1 MNYRHIYMLI
11 IERAKS
17 EEKLGLRKKGNGE
30 YYEKHH
36 ILPKSLFPL
45 WRKRKSNLVL
55 LTAREHFF
63 CHQLLTKI
71 YPSYATSCAL
81 FYMCNGNKHQ
91 RSVCSTR
98 DYERARIEF
107 SKWNSFMRKGKEPW
121 NKCKKC
127 PQLKSPVWMHT
138 EECRTK
144 MKETLK
150 ARYAQD
156 LIVWNKGVSF
166 METLTEDE
174 RKKRFGKCKG
184 KKRSPEAVEKTAK
197 KLRGQKRTEE
207 QLKHYKEASLKRA
220 KMLKSNGTSKRVGE
234 INRIKRSKPIFC
246 PELNTIF
253 SSRKEAAEYFQTVP
267 GRITAQIERTKNGKL
282 YRGKYH
288 IFEVSKES
296 NTIVINHNMAA
307 MYASRMEGINTA
319 NVLKTSKE
327 LSSGMRINSAADDAS
342 GLAVSEKMRS
352 QIRGLNQASRNVM
365 NGVSML
371 QTAEGYMQSTTDILQ
386 RIRELAVQSANG
398 IYSDEDR
405 AMLQTEVEQLVSEV
419 DRISQT
425 AEFNGMT
432 LLSGRFAED
441 GIKLQVGA
449 NTDQNFTV
457 KLGNM
462 SATALGLKVAG
473 QDGTEQS
480 ISLSD
485 PESANMALATVDE
498 ALKVVNKNRADVG
511 ASMNRMEMAQK
522 GINIASENIA
532 ASESRIRDADYA
544 ETAVNFA
551 RDQVLQQT
559 ASAMLAQSLNIGRDS
574 VLRLLS

>member
-1 MNYRHIYMLI
+1 M
-11 IERAKS
+11 
-17 EEKLGLRKKGNGE
+17 
-30 YYEKHH
+30 
-36 ILPKSLFPL
+36 
-45 WRKRKSNLVL
+45 
-55 LTAREHFF
+55 
-63 CHQLLTKI
+63 
-71 YPSYATSCAL
+71 
-81 FYMCNGNKHQ
+81 
-91 RSVCSTR
+91 
-98 DYERARIEF
+98 
-107 SKWNSFMRKGKEPW
+107 
-121 NKCKKC
+121 
-127 PQLKSPVWMHT
+127 
-138 EECRTK
+138 
-144 MKETLK
+144 
-150 ARYAQD
+150 
-156 LIVWNKGVSF
+156 
-166 METLTEDE
+166 
-174 RKKRFGKCKG
+174 
-184 KKRSPEAVEKTAK
+184 
-197 KLRGQKRTEE
+197 
-207 QLKHYKEASLKRA
+207 
-220 KMLKSNGTSKRVGE
+220 
-234 INRIKRSKPIFC
+234 
-246 PELNTIF
+246 
-253 SSRKEAAEYFQTVP
+253 
-267 GRITAQIERTKNGKL
+267 
-282 YRGKYH
+282 
-288 IFEVSKES
+288 
-296 NTIVINHNMAA
+296 VINFNQAA
-307 MYASRMEGINTA
+307 AFSSRMEGINTC

-462 SATALGLKVAG
+462 SATALGLKGAG

-498 ALKVVNKNRADVG
+498 ALKTVNKNRADIG

-532 ASESRIRDADYA
+532 ASESRIRDADMA
-544 ETAVNFA
+544 KTITEHVKN
-551 RDQVLQQT
+551 QILQQ
-559 ASAMLAQSLNIGRDS
+559 SS
-574 VLRLLS
+574 VSLLSQANTNSQNVLALLK

>member
-1 MNYRHIYMLI
+1 M
-11 IERAKS
+11 
-17 EEKLGLRKKGNGE
+17 
-30 YYEKHH
+30 
-36 ILPKSLFPL
+36 
-45 WRKRKSNLVL
+45 
-55 LTAREHFF
+55 
-63 CHQLLTKI
+63 
-71 YPSYATSCAL
+71 
-81 FYMCNGNKHQ
+81 
-91 RSVCSTR
+91 
-98 DYERARIEF
+98 
-107 SKWNSFMRKGKEPW
+107 
-121 NKCKKC
+121 
-127 PQLKSPVWMHT
+127 
-138 EECRTK
+138 
-144 MKETLK
+144 
-150 ARYAQD
+150 
-156 LIVWNKGVSF
+156 
-166 METLTEDE
+166 
-174 RKKRFGKCKG
+174 
-184 KKRSPEAVEKTAK
+184 
-197 KLRGQKRTEE
+197 
-207 QLKHYKEASLKRA
+207 
-220 KMLKSNGTSKRVGE
+220 
-234 INRIKRSKPIFC
+234 
-246 PELNTIF
+246 
-253 SSRKEAAEYFQTVP
+253 
-267 GRITAQIERTKNGKL
+267 
-282 YRGKYH
+282 
-288 IFEVSKES
+288 
-296 NTIVINHNMAA
+296 VINFNQAA
-307 MYASRMEGINTA
+307 AFSSRMEGINTA

-462 SATALGLKVAG
+462 SATALGLKGAG

-498 ALKVVNKNRADVG
+498 ALKTVNKNRADIG

-532 ASESRIRDADYA
+532 ASESRIRNADMA
-544 ETAVNFA
+544 KTITEHVKN
-551 RDQVLQQT
+551 QILQQ
-559 ASAMLAQSLNIGRDS
+559 SS
-574 VLRLLS
+574 VSLLSQANTNSQNVLALLK

>member
-1 MNYRHIYMLI
+1 M
-11 IERAKS
+11 
-17 EEKLGLRKKGNGE
+17 
-30 YYEKHH
+30 
-36 ILPKSLFPL
+36 
-45 WRKRKSNLVL
+45 
-55 LTAREHFF
+55 
-63 CHQLLTKI
+63 
-71 YPSYATSCAL
+71 
-81 FYMCNGNKHQ
+81 
-91 RSVCSTR
+91 
-98 DYERARIEF
+98 
-107 SKWNSFMRKGKEPW
+107 
-121 NKCKKC
+121 
-127 PQLKSPVWMHT
+127 
-138 EECRTK
+138 
-144 MKETLK
+144 
-150 ARYAQD
+150 
-156 LIVWNKGVSF
+156 
-166 METLTEDE
+166 
-174 RKKRFGKCKG
+174 
-184 KKRSPEAVEKTAK
+184 
-197 KLRGQKRTEE
+197 
-207 QLKHYKEASLKRA
+207 
-220 KMLKSNGTSKRVGE
+220 
-234 INRIKRSKPIFC
+234 
-246 PELNTIF
+246 
-253 SSRKEAAEYFQTVP
+253 
-267 GRITAQIERTKNGKL
+267 
-282 YRGKYH
+282 
-288 IFEVSKES
+288 
-296 NTIVINHNMAA
+296 VINFNQAA
-307 MYASRMEGINTA
+307 AFSSRMEGINTG

-441 GIKLQVGA
+441 GIRLQAGA

-457 KLGNM
+457 RLGNM
-462 SATALGLKVAG
+462 SATALGLKGAG

-498 ALKVVNKNRADVG
+498 ALKTVNKNRADIG

-532 ASESRIRDADYA
+532 ASESRIRDADMA
-544 ETAVNFA
+544 KTITEHVRN
-551 RDQVLQQT
+551 QILQQ
-559 ASAMLAQSLNIGRDS
+559 SS
-574 VLRLLS
+574 VSLLSQANTNSQNVLALLK

>member
-1 MNYRHIYMLI
+1 M
-11 IERAKS
+11 
-17 EEKLGLRKKGNGE
+17 
-30 YYEKHH
+30 
-36 ILPKSLFPL
+36 
-45 WRKRKSNLVL
+45 
-55 LTAREHFF
+55 
-63 CHQLLTKI
+63 
-71 YPSYATSCAL
+71 
-81 FYMCNGNKHQ
+81 
-91 RSVCSTR
+91 
-98 DYERARIEF
+98 
-107 SKWNSFMRKGKEPW
+107 
-121 NKCKKC
+121 
-127 PQLKSPVWMHT
+127 
-138 EECRTK
+138 
-144 MKETLK
+144 
-150 ARYAQD
+150 
-156 LIVWNKGVSF
+156 
-166 METLTEDE
+166 
-174 RKKRFGKCKG
+174 
-184 KKRSPEAVEKTAK
+184 
-197 KLRGQKRTEE
+197 
-207 QLKHYKEASLKRA
+207 
-220 KMLKSNGTSKRVGE
+220 
-234 INRIKRSKPIFC
+234 
-246 PELNTIF
+246 
-253 SSRKEAAEYFQTVP
+253 
-267 GRITAQIERTKNGKL
+267 
-282 YRGKYH
+282 
-288 IFEVSKES
+288 
-296 NTIVINHNMAA
+296 VINFNQAA
-307 MYASRMEGINTA
+307 AFSSRMEGINTG

-441 GIKLQVGA
+441 GIRLQAGA

-462 SATALGLKVAG
+462 SATALGLKGTG

-485 PESANMALATVDE
+485 PESANMALSTVDE
-498 ALKVVNKNRADVG
+498 ALKAVNKNRADIG

-532 ASESRIRDADYA
+532 ASESRIRNADMA
-544 ETAVNFA
+544 KTITEHVKN
-551 RDQVLQQT
+551 QILQQ
-559 ASAMLAQSLNIGRDS
+559 SS
-574 VLRLLS
+574 VSLLSQANTNSQNVLALLK

>member
-1 MNYRHIYMLI
+1 M
-11 IERAKS
+11 
-17 EEKLGLRKKGNGE
+17 
-30 YYEKHH
+30 
-36 ILPKSLFPL
+36 
-45 WRKRKSNLVL
+45 
-55 LTAREHFF
+55 
-63 CHQLLTKI
+63 
-71 YPSYATSCAL
+71 
-81 FYMCNGNKHQ
+81 
-91 RSVCSTR
+91 
-98 DYERARIEF
+98 
-107 SKWNSFMRKGKEPW
+107 
-121 NKCKKC
+121 
-127 PQLKSPVWMHT
+127 
-138 EECRTK
+138 
-144 MKETLK
+144 
-150 ARYAQD
+150 
-156 LIVWNKGVSF
+156 
-166 METLTEDE
+166 
-174 RKKRFGKCKG
+174 
-184 KKRSPEAVEKTAK
+184 
-197 KLRGQKRTEE
+197 
-207 QLKHYKEASLKRA
+207 
-220 KMLKSNGTSKRVGE
+220 
-234 INRIKRSKPIFC
+234 
-246 PELNTIF
+246 
-253 SSRKEAAEYFQTVP
+253 
-267 GRITAQIERTKNGKL
+267 
-282 YRGKYH
+282 
-288 IFEVSKES
+288 
-296 NTIVINHNMAA
+296 VINFNQAA
-307 MYASRMEGINTA
+307 AFSSRMEGINTG

-462 SATALGLKVAG
+462 SATALGLKGTG

-485 PESANMALATVDE
+485 PESANMALSTVDE
-498 ALKVVNKNRADVG
+498 ALKTVNKNRADIG

-532 ASESRIRDADYA
+532 ASESRIRDADMA
-544 ETAVNFA
+544 KTITEHVKN
-551 RDQVLQQT
+551 QILQQ
-559 ASAMLAQSLNIGRDS
+559 SS
-574 VLRLLS
+574 VSLLSQANANSQNVLALLK

>member
-1 MNYRHIYMLI
+1 M
-11 IERAKS
+11 
-17 EEKLGLRKKGNGE
+17 
-30 YYEKHH
+30 
-36 ILPKSLFPL
+36 
-45 WRKRKSNLVL
+45 
-55 LTAREHFF
+55 
-63 CHQLLTKI
+63 
-71 YPSYATSCAL
+71 
-81 FYMCNGNKHQ
+81 
-91 RSVCSTR
+91 
-98 DYERARIEF
+98 
-107 SKWNSFMRKGKEPW
+107 
-121 NKCKKC
+121 
-127 PQLKSPVWMHT
+127 
-138 EECRTK
+138 
-144 MKETLK
+144 
-150 ARYAQD
+150 
-156 LIVWNKGVSF
+156 
-166 METLTEDE
+166 
-174 RKKRFGKCKG
+174 
-184 KKRSPEAVEKTAK
+184 
-197 KLRGQKRTEE
+197 
-207 QLKHYKEASLKRA
+207 
-220 KMLKSNGTSKRVGE
+220 
-234 INRIKRSKPIFC
+234 
-246 PELNTIF
+246 
-253 SSRKEAAEYFQTVP
+253 
-267 GRITAQIERTKNGKL
+267 
-282 YRGKYH
+282 
-288 IFEVSKES
+288 
-296 NTIVINHNMAA
+296 VINFNQSAA
-307 MYASRMEGINTA
+307 FASRMEGINTA

-405 AMLQTEVEQLVSEV
+405 TMLQTEVEQLVSEV

-441 GIKLQVGA
+441 GIKLQAGA

-462 SATALGLKVAG
+462 SATALGLKVSG

-532 ASESRIRDADYA
+532 ASESRIRNADMA
-544 ETAVNFA
+544 KTITEHVKN
-551 RDQVLQQT
+551 QILQQ
-559 ASAMLAQSLNIGRDS
+559 SS
-574 VLRLLS
+574 VSLLSQANTNSQNVLALLK

>member
-1 MNYRHIYMLI
+1 M
-11 IERAKS
+11 
-17 EEKLGLRKKGNGE
+17 
-30 YYEKHH
+30 
-36 ILPKSLFPL
+36 
-45 WRKRKSNLVL
+45 
-55 LTAREHFF
+55 
-63 CHQLLTKI
+63 
-71 YPSYATSCAL
+71 
-81 FYMCNGNKHQ
+81 
-91 RSVCSTR
+91 
-98 DYERARIEF
+98 
-107 SKWNSFMRKGKEPW
+107 
-121 NKCKKC
+121 
-127 PQLKSPVWMHT
+127 
-138 EECRTK
+138 
-144 MKETLK
+144 
-150 ARYAQD
+150 
-156 LIVWNKGVSF
+156 
-166 METLTEDE
+166 
-174 RKKRFGKCKG
+174 
-184 KKRSPEAVEKTAK
+184 
-197 KLRGQKRTEE
+197 
-207 QLKHYKEASLKRA
+207 
-220 KMLKSNGTSKRVGE
+220 
-234 INRIKRSKPIFC
+234 
-246 PELNTIF
+246 
-253 SSRKEAAEYFQTVP
+253 
-267 GRITAQIERTKNGKL
+267 
-282 YRGKYH
+282 
-288 IFEVSKES
+288 
-296 NTIVINHNMAA
+296 VINFNQSAA
-307 MYASRMEGINTA
+307 FASRMEGINTA

-419 DRISQT
+419 DRVSQT

-532 ASESRIRDADYA
+532 ASESRIRDADMA
-544 ETAVNFA
+544 KTITEHVKN
-551 RDQVLQQT
+551 QILQQ
-559 ASAMLAQSLNIGRDS
+559 SS
-574 VLRLLS
+574 VSLLSQANTNSQNVLALLK

>member
-1 MNYRHIYMLI
+1 M
-11 IERAKS
+11 
-17 EEKLGLRKKGNGE
+17 
-30 YYEKHH
+30 
-36 ILPKSLFPL
+36 
-45 WRKRKSNLVL
+45 
-55 LTAREHFF
+55 
-63 CHQLLTKI
+63 
-71 YPSYATSCAL
+71 
-81 FYMCNGNKHQ
+81 
-91 RSVCSTR
+91 
-98 DYERARIEF
+98 
-107 SKWNSFMRKGKEPW
+107 
-121 NKCKKC
+121 
-127 PQLKSPVWMHT
+127 
-138 EECRTK
+138 
-144 MKETLK
+144 
-150 ARYAQD
+150 
-156 LIVWNKGVSF
+156 
-166 METLTEDE
+166 
-174 RKKRFGKCKG
+174 
-184 KKRSPEAVEKTAK
+184 
-197 KLRGQKRTEE
+197 
-207 QLKHYKEASLKRA
+207 
-220 KMLKSNGTSKRVGE
+220 
-234 INRIKRSKPIFC
+234 
-246 PELNTIF
+246 
-253 SSRKEAAEYFQTVP
+253 
-267 GRITAQIERTKNGKL
+267 
-282 YRGKYH
+282 
-288 IFEVSKES
+288 
-296 NTIVINHNMAA
+296 VINFNQAA
-307 MYASRMEGINTA
+307 AFSSRMEGINTA

-441 GIKLQVGA
+441 GIKLQAGA

-462 SATALGLKVAG
+462 SATALGLKGAG
-473 QDGTEQS
+473 QDGAEQS

-498 ALKVVNKNRADVG
+498 ALKTVNKNRADIG

-532 ASESRIRDADYA
+532 ASESRIRDADMA
-544 ETAVNFA
+544 KTITEHVKN
-551 RDQVLQQT
+551 QILQQ
-559 ASAMLAQSLNIGRDS
+559 SS
-574 VLRLLS
+574 VSLLSQANTNSQNVLALLK